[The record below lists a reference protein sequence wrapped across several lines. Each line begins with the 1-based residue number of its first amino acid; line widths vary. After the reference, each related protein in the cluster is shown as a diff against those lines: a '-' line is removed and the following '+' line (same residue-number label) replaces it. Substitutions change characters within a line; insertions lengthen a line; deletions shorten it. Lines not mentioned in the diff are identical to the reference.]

1 MQLSGWGNY
10 PAVQADV
17 LAPASAAE
25 LQSLL
30 AQSDAS
36 RNWICRGGGRSYGDS
51 ALNSRVLSSRY
62 LDHFLDLDEDT
73 GTVRCGSGVS
83 LGQLLEVVIPRGLFP
98 PVLPGTKHVSIGGAI
113 AADIH
118 GKNHHGEGSF
128 CDHLESFS
136 LLLADGSI
144 VACSAAE
151 NAALF
156 HATCGGMGLTGI
168 ILDATLRLN
177 KVSSVSINSRS
188 FSASNLHHCLELLDE
203 HNEARYVVAWLD
215 CLKQGAE
222 LGRGIVYV
230 GDHGD
235 DGNLRLV
242 KRRGLSVPFHTPGF
256 FLNRFTMSQ
265 FNNVYA
271 RWNRGQGEVSV
282 QDYEQFFFPLD
293 SISNWNRLYGRQGF
307 LQYQVL
313 VPTDAKETLTRIIRR
328 VAESGQGSFL
338 SVLKRFGK
346 ANRNLLSFPGE
357 GYTLS
362 LDFRWRQSLFSLL
375 DELDALVLD
384 CGGRHYLA
392 KDARLSESSFKTGYP
407 RWQEFMQ
414 VKAEVD
420 PHNRFASLQS
430 QRLGLTPAPTS
441 HSSQNRTEPDS

>member
-30 AQSDAS
+30 AHNAYG
-36 RNWICRGGGRSYGDS
+36 NWICRGGGRSYGDS
-51 ALNSRVLSSRY
+51 ALNGRVVSSRY
-62 LDHFLDLDEDT
+62 LDHFLDIDEDAA
-73 GTVRCGSGVS
+73 TVRCGSGVS
-83 LGQLLEVVIPRGLFP
+83 LGQVLEVVIPRGLFP

-118 GKNHHGEGSF
+118 GKNHHVEGSF

-144 VACSAAE
+144 LRCSAAE
-151 NAALF
+151 NAGLF

-168 ILDATLRLN
+168 ILDATLHLN
-177 KVSSVSINSRS
+177 KVSSVSINNRS
-188 FSASNLHHCLELLDE
+188 FSAKNLQHCLELLDE
-203 HNEARYVVAWLD
+203 HNAATYVVAWLD
-215 CLKQGAE
+215 CLKQGE
-222 LGRGIVYV
+222 DLGRGIVYV

-235 DGNLRLV
+235 DDNLQLV

-265 FNNVYA
+265 FNNLYA
-271 RWNRGQGEVSV
+271 SWNKGRGDTTLQN
-282 QDYEQFFFPLD
+282 YEQFFFPLD
-293 SISNWNRLYGRQGF
+293 SIGNWNRLYGRKGF

-313 VPTDAKETLTRIIRR
+313 VPTEAKDILSRIIRR

-338 SVLKRFGK
+338 SVLKKFGK
-346 ANRNLLSFPGE
+346 ANNNPLSFPSA
-357 GYTLS
+357 GYTLT
-362 LDFRWRQSLFSLL
+362 LDFRWRESLFPLL
-375 DELDALVLD
+375 DELDALVLG

-392 KDARLSESSFKTGYP
+392 KDARLSESGFKTGYP

-430 QRLGLTPAPTS
+430 QRLGLTPVSTS
-441 HSSQNRTEPDS
+441 HSSHKKAGPDK